1 MLIAD
6 APSLPDGLAGAL
18 RTASARSGAPFE
30 YLLRTAVRESGLD
43 PSVRARTSSATGLFQ
58 FIEQTWLELVKEEGP
73 RLGLA
78 PEAAMIGKT
87 ARGTFRVKDAEARHH
102 ILALREDPAIAS
114 MMAGEFTR
122 RNSAYLTAQLGR
134 LPTQGELYIAHFLGA
149 DGASRLIRHA
159 ANTPDATAADLFPA
173 QAAAN
178 RSIFFT
184 GGRSRS
190 VAEVYAG
197 LVSKHGDAPLQ
208 MPAAA
213 TPTMMAYA
221 PAAATAWPNSAAE
234 AIRSRFFSVEADE
247 EERPAPHRQ
256 AEVAL
261 PSRFALAVL
270 QMEAGETDVSAEME
284 TISRLRPIPGTP
296 WSDQGPIEPGQL
308 APIAGRFAPR

>member
-6 APSLPDGLAGAL
+6 ASSLPDKLAGVL

-30 YLLRTAVRESGLD
+30 YLLKTAIRESGLD
-43 PSVRARTSSATGLFQ
+43 PSARARTSSATGLFQ
-58 FIEQTWLELVKEEGP
+58 FIEQTWFELVKEEGP
-73 RLGLA
+73 RFGLA
-78 PEAAMIGKT
+78 AESAMIEKT
-87 ARGTFRVKDAEARHH
+87 ARGTFGVADPEDRRR

-114 MMAGEFTR
+114 MMAGEFAR
-122 RNSAYLTAQLGR
+122 RNSEYLTAKLGR

-159 ANTPDATAADLFPA
+159 SNAPDAAAADLFPA

-178 RSIFFT
+178 RAIFYA
-184 GGRSRS
+184 GGQSRS

-221 PAAATAWPNSAAE
+221 TPAATAWPDSAAE
-234 AIRSRFFSVEADE
+234 AIRSRFFMVDRGEDD
-247 EERPAPHRQ
+247 RPEQRRQ

-284 TISRLRPIPGTP
+284 ISQLRPIAGTL
-296 WSDQGPIEPGQL
+296 WSDEGPVEPGQL
-308 APIAGRFAPR
+308 LPIAGRFAPR